1 MEETTILEFESYL
14 FGMKGNKEGI
24 LKIPKEYYELTN
36 ERLKV
41 KKQGVMTQTK
51 YDMDLYKINDI
62 RVYQRLRDK
71 AMNVGTIY
79 VESSE
84 AYDEMLVLKDVR
96 DPHTVRET
104 IRDATKKAKLE
115 AGVTYRQEI

>member
-51 YDMDLYKINDI
+51 HDMDLYKINDI

-96 DPHTVRET
+96 DPHTVREV